1 MQPTSRTTTRVRSAR
16 AAGIPEE
23 EMASVA
29 RQGRPRLADLPAP
42 SRKRP
47 TIGVLSES
55 EDEAD
60 MGLISGQEASG
71 AAASD
76 EMTAAVT
83 KLTQIASYL
92 TMQRQKSRGLD
103 ALLDGAGGVA
113 TGEPST
119 SLGSKKYSAALRALR
134 KTLLRQPEWSKRT

>member
-1 MQPTSRTTTRVRSAR
+1 
-16 AAGIPEE
+16 
-23 EMASVA
+23 MASVA

-47 TIGVLSES
+47 
-55 EDEAD
+55 
-60 MGLISGQEASG
+60 GQEASG

-83 KLTQIASYL
+83 KLSQIASYL

-134 KTLLRQPEWSKRT
+134 KTLLRQPEEISRVVEKNMTEDFQMMAQLPGPSQIPVSTRGWLEMRSKVQN